1 MPSVSC
7 PVNLIHCLL
16 VLILAGEPVSSDL
29 AAQSITETKIR
40 LMADALRARDSG
52 DLELA
57 RRNLLKLSEMAP
69 DDPAVKRLLKD
80 VRADLAD
87 EKVRLNS
94 EPKIGS
100 PAAST
105 NLQRAAPAA
114 ADSFERVGRH
124 GSRDRGR
131 CG

>member
-69 DDPAVKRLLKD
+69 DDPAVKRCL
-80 VRADLAD
+80 RMCA
-87 EKVRLNS
+87 R
-94 EPKIGS
+94 IS
-100 PAAST
+100 PTKKS
-105 NLQRAAPAA
+105 
-114 ADSFERVGRH
+114 V
-124 GSRDRGR
+124 
-131 CG
+131 